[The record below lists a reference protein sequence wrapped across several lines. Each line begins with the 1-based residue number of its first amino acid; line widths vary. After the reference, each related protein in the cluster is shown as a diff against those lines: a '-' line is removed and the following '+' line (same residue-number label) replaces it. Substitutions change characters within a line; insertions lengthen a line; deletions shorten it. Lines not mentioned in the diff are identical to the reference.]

1 MPLVSSRIGSHY
13 WRQVAK
19 YFAFSALLFA
29 CGSSVQATPII
40 VNNTGD
46 AGPGNCTSTSMC
58 TLRDAFAGAAAS
70 GATIAFAL
78 SLPNTITL
86 TQGELVIGKSITVQG
101 PGAAKLAISAGTTS
115 RVLNVTGGSVV
126 VIGLTVRDGS
136 VTGGNGSSG
145 AAHTGQSGTGGTSA
159 SGGCI
164 SVGSSAAL
172 LLNQVDLRNCSAHG
186 GSGGDA
192 GSGTDGSTF
201 SNGGDGGSG
210 GVGAQGNGGAISV
223 SGSLSLLDSS
233 VTSAASYGGVGG
245 HGGDGGVGGTF
256 AHNGNGG
263 IGGAGGHARGGA
275 IFVDTSASL
284 WIENTTVASNHADA
298 GNGGTGGAANS
309 GLTSIHGGM
318 GGTGGIA
325 YAGLVYVA
333 ASASIADVEFATLAN
348 GNVTLGSGGLGGI
361 GSGSAQSGA
370 AGANGASF
378 GNAVS
383 VQTSI
388 NAISSAVV
396 GSGPATLCD
405 PSTAF
410 TVPVGAVN
418 LDEDSS
424 CTGFTKHGT
433 LAQLFL
439 PLNLSTAWPGYMPA
453 YHSVVIDAAANC
465 NDLNAQPV
473 SADQHGTPRPQGS
486 QCDIGAIEAD
496 YIFLDGFQ

>member
-1 MPLVSSRIGSHY
+1 MPPVSCCIVSQHSR
-13 WRQVAK
+13 QLAK
-19 YFAFSALLFA
+19 YFAFSLLLFA
-29 CGSSVQATPII
+29 YGSSVWATTIT
-40 VNNTGD
+40 VNSTSD
-46 AGPGNCTSTSMC
+46 AGPGNCTSMC

-70 GATIAFAL
+70 GDTIGFAL

-101 PGAAKLAISAGTTS
+101 PGAAQLVISAGTTS
-115 RVLNVTGGSVV
+115 RVFNVTGGSVV

-145 AAHTGQSGTGGTSA
+145 TAHTGQSGMGGTSA
-159 SGGCI
+159 GGGCI
-164 SVGSSAAL
+164 SVGSSATL
-172 LLNQVDLRNCSAHG
+172 LLRQVDLRNCTARG

-192 GSGTDGSTF
+192 GSGTDGDSFT
-201 SNGGDGGSG
+201 NGGDGGSG
-210 GVGAQGNGGAISV
+210 GSGAQGNGGAISV

-233 VTSAASYGGVGG
+233 VTNAASYAGVGG
-245 HGGDGGVGGTF
+245 HGGDGGVGGVF

-263 IGGAGGHARGGA
+263 MGGAGGYARGGA

-284 WIENTTVASNHADA
+284 WIENTTIASNHADA
-298 GNGGTGGAANS
+298 GNGGTGGAATS
-309 GLTSIHGGM
+309 SLSSIHGGM
-318 GGTGGIA
+318 GGTGGNA

-333 ASASIADVEFATLAN
+333 VSASIIDLEFSTLAN
-348 GNVTLGSGGLGGI
+348 GNLTLGSGGLGGS
-361 GSGSAQSGA
+361 GGGSAQPGS
-370 AGANGASF
+370 AGVNGASF

-383 VQTSI
+383 VLTSI
-388 NAISSAVV
+388 NATSSAIV
-396 GSGPATLCD
+396 GGGPATLCD
-405 PSTAF
+405 PSNAF
-410 TVPVGAVN
+410 VVPVGAVN
-418 LDEDSS
+418 LDQDSS
-424 CTGFTKHGT
+424 CTGFTKHGAF
-433 LAQLFL
+433 AQLFL
-439 PLNLSTAWPGYMPA
+439 PLNLSTAWPGYMPV

>member
-1 MPLVSSRIGSHY
+1 MLLVSRRIGRQY
-13 WRQVAK
+13 WRQLAK

-29 CGSSVQATPII
+29 CGSSVQATPIT

-46 AGPGNCTSTSMC
+46 AGPGNCTSMC

-70 GATIAFAL
+70 GDTIGFAL

-101 PGAAKLAISAGTTS
+101 PGAAQLAISAGATS

-145 AAHTGQSGTGGTSA
+145 TAHTGQSGTGGASA

-164 SVGSSAAL
+164 SVGSSASL
-172 LLNQVDLRNCSAHG
+172 LLKQVDLRNCSAHG

-192 GSGTDGSTF
+192 GSGTDGNSST
-201 SNGGDGGSG
+201 SGGDGGYG
-210 GVGAQGNGGAISV
+210 GSGAQGNGGAISV

-245 HGGDGGVGGTF
+245 HGGDGGVGGIF

-263 IGGAGGHARGGA
+263 IGGVGGFARGGA

-284 WIENTTVASNHADA
+284 WIENTTIASNHADA

-309 GLTSIHGGM
+309 GLSSIHGGM
-318 GGTGGIA
+318 GGTGGNA
-325 YAGLVYVA
+325 YAGLIYVA
-333 ASASIADVEFATLAN
+333 VSASIIDLEFSTLAN
-348 GNVTLGSGGLGGI
+348 GNLTLGSGGPGGS
-361 GSGSAQSGA
+361 GSGSAQTGA
-370 AGANGASF
+370 GGTNGASF

-383 VQTSI
+383 VLTSI
-388 NAISSAVV
+388 NATSSAIV
-396 GSGPATLCD
+396 GGGPATLCN
-405 PSTAF
+405 PSNAF
-410 TVPVGAVN
+410 VVPIGAVN
-418 LDEDSS
+418 LDQDSS

-439 PLNLSTAWPGYMPA
+439 PLNLSTAWPGYMPV
-453 YHSVVIDAAANC
+453 YHSVVMDAAANC